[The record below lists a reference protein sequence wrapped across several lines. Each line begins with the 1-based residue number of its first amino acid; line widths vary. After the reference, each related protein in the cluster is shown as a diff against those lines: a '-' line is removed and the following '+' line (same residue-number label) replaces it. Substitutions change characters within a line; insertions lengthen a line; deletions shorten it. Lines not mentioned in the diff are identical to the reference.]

1 MLVGP
6 AAKVDLIMRPLPINR
21 KVDSYNAGSSTCSSP
36 LQKSPVNQQPSTQ
49 TVSGFQH
56 SCGSGSEC
64 KRGVDLVAGKP
75 AELEWESSAGT
86 KPRYSGRDGCVPA
99 WMGCSLGRD
108 MNRRLE
114 RCPGLPT
121 KA

>member
-21 KVDSYNAGSSTCSSP
+21 KVDSDNAGSSTCSSP

-64 KRGVDLVAGKP
+64 KRGVDLVWQESLQSWNGK
-75 AELEWESSAGT
+75 AVLEPNPDIVIETDA
-86 KPRYSGRDGCVPA
+86 
-99 WMGCSLGRD
+99 SLLGWGAV
-108 MNRRLE
+108 LE
-114 RCPGLPT
+114 GI
-121 KA
+121 